1 MNAAALSFR
10 NVRND
15 VRQLVSEPFLFGA
28 VIVIFLLL
36 LVFIVYPIL
45 VMTKLSFT
53 SSDKQWTL
61 DAYRFI
67 FTHARFRA
75 SILNS
80 VILGAIVATLSTI
93 IGFLFAYTVTRTRV
107 PGQKILNQLALLP
120 MISPPFMFALSVILL
135 FGRNGLI
142 TAGLLGI
149 DRYNIY
155 GLKGLSIVQT
165 INLFPVAYL
174 TLTGIL
180 QGIDPDLETCAM
192 NLGAKPLKT
201 FLTVTLPLALPGIL
215 AAWMLVFVGSL
226 TDFGNPMVVG
236 GEFDV
241 LSVQAY
247 LEFTGMANLPRGS
260 ALAILLLI
268 PTALIFL
275 LQKFILGKKSYA
287 TITGKSSRRAALNTH
302 PVADTLL
309 LILCVLVCLFILMF
323 YGVIIVGSF
332 IKLWGLDYSLT
343 LQHFKYSFDVGM
355 ETLYKTL
362 LLAAIAT
369 PITSLLGMVIA
380 FLVVRKRFPG
390 KHLLEFLSL
399 LSYAIPGT
407 AIGIGYILAFN
418 KPPLLLSGTA
428 LILVINHIFRNI
440 PIGVEAGIA
449 ALKQISK
456 DIEESSTNLGATS
469 AYTFKKITLPL
480 ITPSFFAGAA
490 YSFVRCMTAISA
502 IVFLVSAKWNHI
514 TVLILAQTE
523 IMRLGAASALSVIL
537 ILVITLFNFVLK
549 KATGLGKERIFGE
562 PIG

>member
-15 VRQLVSEPFLFGA
+15 IRQLTNEPVLFGA
-28 VIVIFLLL
+28 VVAIFLLL
-36 LVFIVYPIL
+36 LIFIVYPIF
-45 VMTKLSFT
+45 VMVKLSFT
-53 SSDKQWTL
+53 SADGHFTT

-67 FTHARFRA
+67 FTHARFRTA
-75 SILNS
+75 ILNS
-80 VILGAIVATLSTI
+80 MILGAVVATLATI
-93 IGFLFAYTVTRTRV
+93 IGFLFAYTLTRTRV

-155 GLKGLSIVQT
+155 GLKGLAIVQT

-192 NLGAKPLKT
+192 NLGAKPFRT

-215 AAWMLVFVGSL
+215 ASWMLVFVGSL

-247 LEFTGMANLPRGS
+247 LEFTGMSNLPRG
-260 ALAILLLI
+260 AGLAILLLI

-275 LQKFILGKKSYA
+275 LQKFLLGKKSYA

-302 PVADTLL
+302 PVTDTILFLL
-309 LILCVLVCLFILMF
+309 CIVVSLFILMF
-323 YGVIIVGSF
+323 YAVIVVGSC

-343 LQHFKYSFDVGM
+343 LQHFRYSFDVGL

-362 LLAAIAT
+362 LLAVIAT

-380 FLVVRKRFPG
+380 FFVVRKRFPG

-428 LILVINHIFRNI
+428 LILVICHVFRNI

-537 ILVITLFNFVLK
+537 IIVIMLFNLLLK
-549 KATGLGKERIFGE
+549 RATGLGKERIFGE

>member
-1 MNAAALSFR
+1 M
-10 NVRND
+10 
-15 VRQLVSEPFLFGA
+15 
-28 VIVIFLLL
+28 VIFLLL

-93 IGFLFAYTVTRTRV
+93 IGFLFAYTITRTRV

-155 GLKGLSIVQT
+155 GLKGLTIVQT

-201 FLTVTLPLALPGIL
+201 FLTVTLPLSLPGIL

-302 PVADTLL
+302 PVADTCL
-309 LILCVLVCLFILMF
+309 LILCVLICLFILML
-323 YGVIIVGSF
+323 YGVILVGSF

-537 ILVITLFNFVLK
+537 ILVIMLFNLVLK

-562 PIG
+562 PVG

>member
-1 MNAAALSFR
+1 
-10 NVRND
+10 
-15 VRQLVSEPFLFGA
+15 
-28 VIVIFLLL
+28 
-36 LVFIVYPIL
+36 
-45 VMTKLSFT
+45 
-53 SSDKQWTL
+53 
-61 DAYRFI
+61 
-67 FTHARFRA
+67 
-75 SILNS
+75 
-80 VILGAIVATLSTI
+80 
-93 IGFLFAYTVTRTRV
+93 
-107 PGQKILNQLALLP
+107 
-120 MISPPFMFALSVILL
+120 
-135 FGRNGLI
+135 
-142 TAGLLGI
+142 
-149 DRYNIY
+149 
-155 GLKGLSIVQT
+155 
-165 INLFPVAYL
+165 
-174 TLTGIL
+174 
-180 QGIDPDLETCAM
+180 
-192 NLGAKPLKT
+192 
-201 FLTVTLPLALPGIL
+201 
-215 AAWMLVFVGSL
+215 
-226 TDFGNPMVVG
+226 
-236 GEFDV
+236 
-241 LSVQAY
+241 
-247 LEFTGMANLPRGS
+247 
-260 ALAILLLI
+260 
-268 PTALIFL
+268 
-275 LQKFILGKKSYA
+275 
-287 TITGKSSRRAALNTH
+287 
-302 PVADTLL
+302 
-309 LILCVLVCLFILMF
+309 MF

-440 PIGVEAGIA
+440 PIGVESGIA

-537 ILVITLFNFVLK
+537 IIVIMLFNLVLK
-549 KATGLGKERIFGE
+549 RATRLGKERIFGE